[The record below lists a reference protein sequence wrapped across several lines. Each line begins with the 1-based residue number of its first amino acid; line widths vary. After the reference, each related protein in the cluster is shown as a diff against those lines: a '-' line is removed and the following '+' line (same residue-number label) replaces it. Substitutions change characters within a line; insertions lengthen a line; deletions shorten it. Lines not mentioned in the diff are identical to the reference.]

1 MGEGGKFQSTHP
13 SGVRRHHVGRRR
25 RAGPISIHAPQWG
38 ATVVNNGGALAM
50 AFQSTHPSGVRLSIL
65 TYCYLTILFQSTHP
79 SGVRLRLQKH
89 FFSCPKYFN
98 PRTPVGCDSTIRGR
112 LMATWLFQSTHPS
125 GVRQP
130 FLPRV
135 KMHVEISIHAPQ
147 WGATGRSGQ
156 AYDGELIS
164 IHAPQWGATRR
175 NGAKAGQPA
184 GFQSTH
190 PSGVRRFPLVVALG
204 RELFQSTHPSGVR
217 RGFQAECGALHIS
230 IHAPQWGA
238 SAFSFL
244 QGSSSRSFQSTH
256 PSGVRRWPPRSRRRT
271 VHFNPRTPV
280 GCDSATHG
288 SKTSDKISIHAP
300 QWGATA

>member
-1 MGEGGKFQSTHP
+1 MAFQSTHP

-98 PRTPVGCDSTIRGR
+98 PRTPVGCDLTPISPKNSPLYHFNPRTPVGCDSTIRGR

-147 WGATGRSGQ
+147 WGATVGDMGLYAHQPYFNPRTPVGCDPPKWGQGR
-156 AYDGELIS
+156 ATCRIS
-164 IHAPQWGATRR
+164 IHAPQWGATRV
-175 NGAKAGQPA
+175 
-184 GFQSTH
+184 
-190 PSGVRRFPLVVALG
+190 SGRVRRTAY
-204 RELFQSTHPSGVR
+204 
-217 RGFQAECGALHIS
+217 
-230 IHAPQWGA
+230 
-238 SAFSFL
+238 
-244 QGSSSRSFQSTH
+244 
-256 PSGVRRWPPRSRRRT
+256 
-271 VHFNPRTPV
+271 FNPRTPV
-280 GCDSATHG
+280 GCDRATHG

>member
-1 MGEGGKFQSTHP
+1 MRPHERVPFRPSPDFNPRTPVGCDGYSVSVPIELRNFNPRTPVGCDRPIRVCFRGGRYFNPRTPVGCDEGGAGTVGEGGKFQSTHP

-147 WGATGRSGQ
+147 WGATPRATPRQWSTPDFNPRTPVGCDRGRYGLVCPS
-156 AYDGELIS
+156 AI
-164 IHAPQWGATRR
+164 
-175 NGAKAGQPA
+175 
-184 GFQSTH
+184 FQSTH
-190 PSGVRRFPLVVALG
+190 PSGVRP
-204 RELFQSTHPSGVR
+204 
-217 RGFQAECGALHIS
+217 AEMG
-230 IHAPQWGA
+230 
-238 SAFSFL
+238 
-244 QGSSSRSFQSTH
+244 
-256 PSGVRRWPPRSRRRT
+256 PRPRNLPD
-271 VHFNPRTPV
+271 FNPRTPV
-280 GCDSATHG
+280 GCDG
-288 SKTSDKISIHAP
+288 SRSSWP
-300 QWGATA
+300 